1 VVIDSNVCA
10 KRSGMSNCL
19 FLKKMLEIWEK
30 TREGVDNFWSV
41 KVQEC
46 NLYVKV
52 LFTPQRKPI
61 MKMFLLG

>member
-1 VVIDSNVCA
+1 
-10 KRSGMSNCL
+10 MSNCL

-30 TREGVDNFWSV
+30 PREGADNFWSV